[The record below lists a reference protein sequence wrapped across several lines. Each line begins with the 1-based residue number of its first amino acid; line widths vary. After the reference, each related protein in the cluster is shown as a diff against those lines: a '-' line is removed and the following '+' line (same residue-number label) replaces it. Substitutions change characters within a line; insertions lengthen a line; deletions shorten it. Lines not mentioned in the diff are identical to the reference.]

1 MLRAWEHED
10 PGRTE
15 RIFDAMARVVP
26 SHLMD
31 RKLFAFAG
39 IEPTGIADA
48 DGDRAFDGS
57 DEPAGP
63 SLAPANDGAAAAMS
77 TPARGARAP
86 RGDTA

>member
-1 MLRAWEHED
+1 MLRAWERDD

-39 IEPTGIADA
+39 IEATGIADA
-48 DGDRAFDGS
+48 DGDRAFDDD
-57 DEPAGP
+57 DEPPVASSGD
-63 SLAPANDGAAAAMS
+63 AARPAASGIAVAM
-77 TPARGARAP
+77 PARRPP
-86 RGDTA
+86 RGEWS